1 MPSLAAKKRR
11 HSALSYAYA
20 EPKILACTRIMP
32 NVYLKKDEDFECLSF
47 CLL

>member
-20 EPKILACTRIMP
+20 EPEILAFTRIMP
-32 NVYLKKDEDFECLSF
+32 NVYFKKGRGL
-47 CLL
+47 